1 MLLGLVELVF
11 LGSDQSQRVVSIT
24 VVGIILTDVLKQLA
38 RFGELIGSEISLP
51 HDVVSIAAHI
61 GLSILSDD
69 GVVVLLSFG
78 KVAFLVGHVQ
88 KLIVELGHVIGSV
101 VNLDTRSV
109 DLLGDIVHA
118 QIFEG
123 ASLIVGR
130 SIGLAVGR
138 IANDDLAKS
147 ICRRQ
152 VVALDIETHG
162 FLESQFRLTNQTSI
176 ALGAFTLFASWSKA
190 GGRLDIPKQT
200 ALLVVEGKTVMGHI
214 QFNFQIPQIGK
225 TLGIACKGQHR
236 ETFTRLLQAD
246 GNIGRY
252 VIGNTSGPCDL
263 GLSIVSRLRSD
274 VNHADFSTCFHRT
287 IESQPVQTQI
297 QVARIVVVAGHHGIL
312 QRCANLQE
320 AKLAVLNGI
329 QKQPDISTERSRCRA
344 EVVHVDY
351 GNIGS
356 QSQPM
361 EKPVTVTQE
370 NGILAEGSVLSCW
383 RIVNRSAV
391 DKGRH
396 TNRML
401 QTKRH
406 NCRYVVQ
413 ASLVVDGTI
422 YARHDFNLVS
432 ISNVAWIDEQRRI
445 VAEATKVIEL
455 LIA

>member
-1 MLLGLVELVF
+1 M
-11 LGSDQSQRVVSIT
+11 
-24 VVGIILTDVLKQLA
+24 
-38 RFGELIGSEISLP
+38 
-51 HDVVSIAAHI
+51 
-61 GLSILSDD
+61 
-69 GVVVLLSFG
+69 
-78 KVAFLVGHVQ
+78 
-88 KLIVELGHVIGSV
+88 
-101 VNLDTRSV
+101 NLDTRSV

-130 SIGLAVGR
+130 SISLAVGR
-138 IANDDLAKS
+138 IANDDFAKS

-152 VVALDIETHG
+152 IVALDIEAHG

-176 ALGAFTLFASWSKA
+176 ALGAFTLFTSWSKA

-225 TLGIACKGQHR
+225 TLSIAGKGQHR

-252 VIGNTSGPCDL
+252 VIGNTSRPCNL
-263 GLSIVSRLRSD
+263 GLSIVSGLRSD
-274 VNHADFSTCFHRT
+274 INHANFSTCFHRAV
-287 IESQPVQTQI
+287 ESQPVQA
-297 QVARIVVVAGHHGIL
+297 QVQVTSVVVAAGHHGIL
-312 QRCANLQE
+312 QRCTNFQE

-329 QKQPDISTERSRCRA
+329 QKESNISAKGSRRLTKI
-344 EVVHVDY
+344 VHVDY

-370 NGILAEGSVLSCW
+370 NGILAEGSILPCW
-383 RIVNRSAV
+383 SIINRSAV
-391 DKGRH
+391 DESRH
-396 TNRML
+396 ANRML

-422 YARHDFNLVS
+422 NARHDFNLVS
-432 ISNVAWIDEQRRI
+432 ISNVAWIDEHRRI
-445 VAEATKVIEL
+445 VAEAAKVIEL